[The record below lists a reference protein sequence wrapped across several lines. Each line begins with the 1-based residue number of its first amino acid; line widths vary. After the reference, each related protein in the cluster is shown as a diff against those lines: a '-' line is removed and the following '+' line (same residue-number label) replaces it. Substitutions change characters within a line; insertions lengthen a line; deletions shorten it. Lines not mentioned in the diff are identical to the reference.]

1 MWLIVP
7 ALLATACLGIPYEE
21 YILAPSSR
29 DLVASSVY
37 QVNGSV
43 TNAQALVQSDSKEDT
58 TFHGPASVTLDF
70 GRNIAGTVSFEIIS
84 ASSQDAFFGLT
95 FTESH
100 LYISS
105 EACDARADAGL
116 DSPLWFA
123 VGQRN
128 GKYASEKKHDRGAF
142 RYMTLVTNS
151 TGEVSLRDVQVKFS
165 AAPSQDLRAY
175 TGYFHSNDELLN
187 RIWYAGAYTT
197 QMCTIDPTTGNALP
211 FVGII
216 NETDTITLPETVPWY
231 SNATVSNGT
240 STLSDGAKRDRLIWP
255 GDLSI
260 ATESVAVSTGD
271 LYSVRTAIE
280 TMFAQQ
286 AADGRLPYTSKPFP
300 VRISYTY
307 HLHSLVGTS
316 SYYQLTGDR
325 DWLAKYWEQYKKGLE
340 WALSSIDDSGLA
352 NITASSDWLRYGM
365 GGRVSRTTHQTNTQK
380 KLNEYP

>member
-1 MWLIVP
+1 MWLVLVA
-7 ALLATACLGIPYEE
+7 ALLATAGAVPYEE
-21 YILAPSSR
+21 YILAPFSR
-29 DLVASSVY
+29 DVVASSVY
-37 QVNGSV
+37 QVNGTVS
-43 TNAQALVQSDSKEDT
+43 NAHALVHSASTENT

-70 GRNIAGTVSFEIIS
+70 GRNIAGTVSFDIAS
-84 ASSQDAFFGLT
+84 ASANAFVGLT

-105 EACDARADAGL
+105 QACDARADAGL

-123 VGQRN
+123 VSRRN
-128 GKYASEKKHDRGAF
+128 GKYASDKKHDRGGF
-142 RYMTLVTNS
+142 RYMTVVTN
-151 TGEVSLRDVQVKFS
+151 TTAEVSLRDLQVKFT

-175 TGYFHSNDELLN
+175 KGYFHSNDELLN

-197 QMCTIDPTTGNALP
+197 QLCTIDPSTGDALP
-211 FVGII
+211 FIGVI
-216 NETDTITLPETVPWY
+216 NDTDTITLPETAPWY
-231 SNATVSNGT
+231 ANSTISNGS
-240 STLSDGAKRDRLIWP
+240 STITDGAKRDRLIWP

-271 LYSVRTAIE
+271 LYSIRMAIE

-286 AADGRLPYTSKPFP
+286 QADGRLPYASKPFP
-300 VRISYTY
+300 NQVSYTY

-325 DWLAKYWEQYKKGLE
+325 NWLAKYWGAYKKGLA
-340 WALSSIDDSGLA
+340 WALSSVDDSGLA

-365 GGRVSRTTHQTNTQK
+365 GGRVCPPLAAPVSEQN
-380 KLNEYP
+380 